1 MAFDTEEY
9 TSNALWFLA
18 GAAVGA
24 TIALL
29 FAPAPGRVTRRR
41 IRHAGRRSLIAAERA
56 GEDLMDKGREIYE
69 KGKHLAD
76 EAAELF
82 DRGKK
87 LVEG

>member
-24 TIALL
+24 TLALL
-29 FAPAPGRVTRRR
+29 FAPAPGHVTRRK
-41 IRHAGRRSLIAAERA
+41 IRHAGRRGLIAAERA
-56 GEDLMDKGREIYE
+56 GEELMEKGRDIYE
-69 KGKHLAD
+69 KGKQVAD

-82 DRGKK
+82 ERGKK

>member
-1 MAFDTEEY
+1 MAFDAEEY
-9 TSNALWFLA
+9 TNNVLWFLA
-18 GAAVGA
+18 GAALGA
-24 TIALL
+24 TLALL
-29 FAPAPGRVTRRR
+29 FAPAPGRVTRRK
-41 IRHAGRRSLIAAERA
+41 IRHVGRKGMIAAERV
-56 GEDLMDKGREIYE
+56 GEDLMEKGRDMYE

>member
-1 MAFDTEEY
+1 MAVDTEEY
-9 TSNALWFLA
+9 TSYALWFVA

-24 TIALL
+24 TLALL

-41 IRHAGRRSLIAAERA
+41 IRHVAQKGVLAAERA
-56 GEDLMDKGREIYE
+56 GEDLMEKGREMYE
-69 KGKHLAD
+69 KGRQLAD

>member
-1 MAFDTEEY
+1 MAFDAEEY
-9 TSNALWFLA
+9 TSNVLWFLA
-18 GAAVGA
+18 GAALGA
-24 TIALL
+24 TLALL
-29 FAPAPGRVTRRR
+29 FAPAPGRVTRRK
-41 IRHAGRRSLIAAERA
+41 IRHAGRKGLLAAERV
-56 GEDLMDKGREIYE
+56 GEDLMEKGRDMYE